1 MGVRYTG
8 ASVKRLE
15 DPRLIGGKGRYTDD
29 IQLPG
34 MLQAAFVRSAHAH
47 ARIRSV
53 DVSAAA
59 ALRGVHGVFVLAD
72 FGPAYA
78 DKRMPLTFPSPLF
91 KQAVTQ
97 YPLARDEVC
106 YVGEAIAIVV
116 ADNRYIAEDAAAL
129 VAVDY
134 EALPAVIDCE
144 AAFAGSTPA
153 HLGAADNLV
162 ATLKGQFGEATAI
175 FAGAPHVFKQR
186 YDLHRGGCHSM
197 ECRGVIARH
206 EPADDMLT
214 VWSSTQSP
222 YPVRKFLS
230 IYLERDEN
238 RTRVIAP
245 DVGGGFGPKAALYP
259 EEIVV
264 ALAAMK
270 LGRPVKWIEDR
281 REHFVATTQQRN
293 QVWELEVAA
302 RADGKILGIR
312 GRAIHDH
319 GAYTPYGL
327 LLALSSLAPFPGPYA
342 VPALDLTLHVVH
354 TNATPTSPVRG
365 AGRPYAAF
373 VIERLVDLVA
383 HELKLDPAEVRR
395 RNYVTKEQMPYVTG
409 MKYRDGSP
417 ISYDS
422 GDYAGCL
429 DKALELSGYADFS
442 ARQAQARAQGRHLG
456 IGIASYIE
464 DTGIGPFEGAL
475 VRVMPSGKVLVVTG
489 AASQGQGHTTVLA
502 QICADALGV
511 DIANVVVESADTGKF
526 PLGIGTIG
534 SRIAVTAGSSVFD
547 AAQAVRQK
555 ALKLAADALEVGE
568 QDLVIENGEIRVAGV
583 PDLKLSL
590 GDAAARLN
598 GVPGMPIPAGL
609 SPGLEATAYHP
620 IAKTAY
626 ANGSNVAE
634 VEVDVATG
642 AVTLTRYSVGHDCG
656 TLLNP
661 KLVDG
666 QIIGGVVHGIG
677 NALFERMVYDA
688 EGQPLTMNYGEYL
701 LPLATEM
708 PPIAVAHMESPS
720 PLNPL
725 GVKGAG
731 EGGTIP
737 AAAAVIAAIENA
749 LAPFNVRVSSHPISP
764 QEIVELIDRASL
776 AGAADSAK
784 DASGAAAAPRLASM
798 HPEPPPG

>member
-8 ASVKRLE
+8 ASVRRVE
-15 DPRLIGGKGRYTDD
+15 DPRLISGRGRYVDD
-29 IQLPG
+29 IVLPG
-34 MLQAAFVRSAHAH
+34 MLHAAFVRSAHAH
-47 ARIRSV
+47 ARIRGI
-53 DVSAAA
+53 DVSEAV
-59 ALRGVHGVFVLAD
+59 ALPGVHGVFTLAD
-72 FGPAYA
+72 FGPAFA
-78 DKRMPLTFPSPLF
+78 DKRMALTFPSPLF
-91 KQAVTQ
+91 KQAITQ

-106 YVGEAIAIVV
+106 YVGEPIAIVV
-116 ADNRYIAEDAAAL
+116 ADSRYIAEDAVAL
-129 VAVDY
+129 VMVDY
-134 EALPAVIDCE
+134 DPLPAVIDCE
-144 AAFAGSTPA
+144 AALDGGPPA
-153 HLGAADNLV
+153 HFGASDNLV
-162 ATLKGQFGEATAI
+162 ATLKGQFGDAVAA
-175 FAGAPHVFKQR
+175 FANAPHVFKQR
-186 YDLHRGGCHSM
+186 YELHRGGCHSM
-197 ECRGVIARH
+197 ECRGVIARR
-206 EPADDMLT
+206 ESLDDMLT
-214 VWSSTQSP
+214 MWSSTQSP

-230 IYLERDEN
+230 LYLDRDEN

-245 DVGGGFGPKAALYP
+245 DVGGGFGPKAAVYP

-264 ALAAMK
+264 CLAAMK

-302 RADGKILGIR
+302 QADGKILGIR
-312 GRAIHDH
+312 GRAVHDH
-319 GAYTPYGL
+319 GAYSPYGL
-327 LLALSSLAPFPGPYA
+327 LLALTSLGPFPGPYA
-342 VPALDLTLHVVH
+342 LPALDLTLHVVH
-354 TNATPTSPVRG
+354 TNATPTSPIRG

-383 HELKLDPAEVRR
+383 LGIGMDPAEVRR
-395 RNYVTKEQMPYVTG
+395 RNYVTKAQMPYATG

-422 GDYAGCL
+422 GDYAACL
-429 DKALELSGYADFS
+429 EKALALSGYADFP
-442 ARQAQARAQGRHLG
+442 ARQAQARSEERHLG

-464 DTGIGPFEGAL
+464 DTGVGPFEGAL
-475 VRVMPSGKVLVVTG
+475 VRVMPNGKVLILTG
-489 AASQGQGHTTVLA
+489 AASQGQGHATVLA

-511 DIANVVVESADTGKF
+511 DITNVAVEAADTGKF

-534 SRIAVTAGSSVFD
+534 SRIAVTAGSSVFE
-547 AAQAVRQK
+547 AAQTVRQK
-555 ALKLAADALEVGE
+555 ALSLAVDALEVDA
-568 QDLVIENGEIRVAGV
+568 QDLVIEDGVIRVAGV

-590 GDAAARLN
+590 GEAAQRLA

-620 IAKTAY
+620 AGKTAY
-626 ANGSNVAE
+626 ANGTNVAE
-634 VEVDVATG
+634 VEVDIDTG
-642 AVTLTRYSVGHDCG
+642 AVTLLRYSVGHDCG

-708 PPIAVAHMESPS
+708 PPIAVAHLETPS

-749 LAPFNVRVSSHPISP
+749 LAHLNVRVTSHPVSP
-764 QEIVELIDRASL
+764 QDIVELIERAER
-776 AGAADSAK
+776 AGAADSAT
-784 DASGAAAAPRLASM
+784 DTEGAAAAPQLASM
-798 HPEPPPG
+798 HPQAPT

>member
-1 MGVRYTG
+1 MGVRYLG
-8 ASVKRLE
+8 ASVKRVE
-15 DPRLIGGKGRYTDD
+15 DPRLITGRARYVDD
-29 IQLPG
+29 IELPD
-34 MLQAAFVRSAHAH
+34 LLHAAFVRSAHAH
-47 ARIRSV
+47 ARLTGIEREAALALPGVRSV
-53 DVSAAA
+53 
-59 ALRGVHGVFVLAD
+59 FTLAD
-72 FGPAYA
+72 FGAAYA

-91 KQAVTQ
+91 KQAITQ

-106 YVGEAIAIVV
+106 YVGEPIAVVV
-116 ADNRYIAEDAAAL
+116 AESRHIAEDAVAL
-129 VAVDY
+129 VGVDY
-134 EALPAVIDCE
+134 EPLPAVIDCE
-144 AAFAGSTPA
+144 AAFAGDTVA
-153 HLGAADNLV
+153 HAGASDNLV
-162 ATLKGQFGEATAI
+162 ATLKGQFGDAAAA
-175 FAGAPHVFKQR
+175 FSRAPHVFKER
-186 YDLHRGGCHSM
+186 YELHRGGCHSM

-206 EPADDMLT
+206 DSFDDTLT

-230 IYLERDEN
+230 LYLDRDES

-245 DVGGGFGPKAALYP
+245 DVGGGFGPKAAFYP
-259 EEIVV
+259 EEVV
-264 ALAAMK
+264 ISLAAMK

-293 QVWELEVAA
+293 QVWELEIAA
-302 RADGKILGIR
+302 RDDGKILGIR

-319 GAYTPYGL
+319 GAYSPYGL
-327 LLALSSLAPFPGPYA
+327 LLALTSLSPFPGPYA
-342 VPALDLTLHVVH
+342 LPALDLTLHVVH

-383 HELKLDPAEVRR
+383 RELKRDPAEVRR
-395 RNYVTKEQMPYVTG
+395 RNYVAKEQMPYATG

-417 ISYDS
+417 IAYDS
-422 GDYAGCL
+422 GDYAACL
-429 DKALELSGYADFS
+429 EKALQLSDYAKFP
-442 ARQAQARAQGRHLG
+442 ARQAEARREAKYLG

-464 DTGIGPFEGAL
+464 DTGVGPFEGAL
-475 VRVMPSGKVLVVTG
+475 VRVLPNGKVLILTG
-489 AASQGQGHTTVLA
+489 AASQGQGHATVLA
-502 QICADALGV
+502 QVCADELGV
-511 DIANVVVESADTGKF
+511 DIENVMVQAADTGIF

-534 SRIAVTAGSSVFD
+534 SRIAVTAGSSVFE
-547 AAQAVRQK
+547 AARSVRQK
-555 ALKLAADALEVGE
+555 ALKLAADALEVDE
-568 QDLVIENGEIRVAGV
+568 QDLVIEDGVIRVAGV

-590 GDAAARLN
+590 GEAAQRLN

-609 SPGLEATAYHP
+609 SPGLEATAYH
-620 IAKTAY
+620 AAGKTAY
-626 ANGSNVAE
+626 ANGTNVAE
-634 VEVDVATG
+634 VEVDIGTG
-642 AVTLTRYSVGHDCG
+642 AVTLLRYSVGHDCG

-708 PPIAVAHMESPS
+708 PPIAVAHFESPS

-737 AAAAVIAAIENA
+737 AAAAVIAATENA
-749 LAPFNVRVSSHPISP
+749 LSPFAVRITSHPISP
-764 QEIVELIDRASL
+764 QEIVELIDAGEAAS
-776 AGAADSAK
+776 SAEQTT
-784 DASGAAAAPRLASM
+784 GAAAAPRLASM
-798 HPEPPPG
+798 HSEPPGAH